1 MNQSDLTPR
10 LYIKANTK
18 TNTKFVLFGIDINN
32 YSQGILCANNEIIK
46 DLDVD
51 MGDVE
56 ISNTKD
62 IGYIIN
68 QENEYITFKIAN
80 YNSQTSNNNQIAQ
93 IVDYSGIF
101 KPMMI
106 DFINQ
111 FIK

>member
-1 MNQSDLTPR
+1 MRKIL
-10 LYIKANTK
+10 IKG
-18 TNTKFVLFGIDINN
+18 VDI
-32 YSQGILCANNEIIK
+32 SNEIIK